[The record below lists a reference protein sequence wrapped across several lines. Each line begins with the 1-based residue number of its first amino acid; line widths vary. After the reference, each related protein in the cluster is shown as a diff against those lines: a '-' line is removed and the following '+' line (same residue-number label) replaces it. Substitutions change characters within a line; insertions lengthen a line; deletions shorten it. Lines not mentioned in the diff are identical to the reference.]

1 MKFFS
6 IDLQVLDIFYAQ
18 WEKPL
23 RFNFQ
28 IFTPIEMFI
37 ISTKLFEKRT
47 KNFVANEDKA
57 KNSYIDLG
65 DYIEASRK
73 ENTISKNFKSYL

>member
-1 MKFFS
+1 
-6 IDLQVLDIFYAQ
+6 
-18 WEKPL
+18 
-23 RFNFQ
+23 
-28 IFTPIEMFI
+28 MFI

-47 KNFVANEDKA
+47 KIFVANKDKA